1 MQNDSRTKPVIAMYT
16 AEYSVNGFK
25 SLHLKESVL
34 ADGPLSLPGL
44 NAGVSRGGTDEKL
57 KGVFFGGC
65 WRGGSLDR
73 LVPVGAGGLPSQ
85 RDVQNSRRGKP
96 RI

>member
-34 ADGPLSLPGL
+34 ADGTLSLPALKGR
-44 NAGVSRGGTDEKL
+44 VSRGKIDETERTSVL
-57 KGVFFGGC
+57 G
-65 WRGGSLDR
+65 R
-73 LVPVGAGGLPSQ
+73 
-85 RDVQNSRRGKP
+85 RRGLAVSLA
-96 RI
+96 IGGI

>member
-34 ADGPLSLPGL
+34 ADGTLYLPGL
-44 NAGVSRGGTDEKL
+44 NAGVSRGGTDERYPAQAD
-57 KGVFFGGC
+57 C
-65 WRGGSLDR
+65 QCTTAMR
-73 LVPVGAGGLPSQ
+73 
-85 RDVQNSRRGKP
+85 
-96 RI
+96 